1 MATMQMQHLAAEHTL
16 NISLASLPAAEWQE
30 QGRKLFDSKR
40 FSQAKLCYERAYMP
54 HEAAV
59 SHAYHLREEASRM
72 PHSHRREIA
81 ARRTAFLQAAA
92 TFLGCARN
100 ERAKNAAEAY
110 FRRAGK
116 CFEDAGDFN
125 QAIDAY
131 NHAKDFNRVAGLYRD
146 MGKIDQAVATVKNH
160 DRDINPNV
168 AQRVI
173 SVMGNIDQA
182 VATVKNH
189 DRDINPNVAQRVI
202 GVARLFYFKK
212 GQFE

>member
-1 MATMQMQHLAAEHTL
+1 ML
-16 NISLASLPAAEWQE
+16 NVSLASLPAAEWQE
-30 QGRKLFDSKR
+30 QGRKLFDRKR

-59 SHAYHLREEASRM
+59 SHAYHLREEASGM
-72 PHSHRREIA
+72 PQNHRHEIA
-81 ARRTAFLQAAA
+81 ARRTAFLQVAA

-100 ERAKNAAEAY
+100 ERAKNAAEIY
-110 FRRAGK
+110 FRRAGE

-131 NHAKDFNRVAGLYRD
+131 NHAKYFSRVAELYRD
-146 MGKIDQAVATVKNH
+146 MGKIDQAVATVKNY

-168 AQRVI
+168 SQRVI
-173 SVMGNIDQA
+173 SV
-182 VATVKNH
+182 
-189 DRDINPNVAQRVI
+189 
-202 GVARLFYFKK
+202 ARLLYFKK

>member
-1 MATMQMQHLAAEHTL
+1 
-16 NISLASLPAAEWQE
+16 
-30 QGRKLFDSKR
+30 
-40 FSQAKLCYERAYMP
+40 MP
-54 HEAAV
+54 HN
-59 SHAYHLREEASRM
+59 
-72 PHSHRREIA
+72 HRREIA
-81 ARRTAFLQAAA
+81 ARRTAFLQVAA

-131 NHAKDFNRVAGLYRD
+131 NHAKDFSRVAELYRD
-146 MGKIDQAVATVKNH
+146 MGKIDQAVATVKNHDRDIKPNVAQRVISVMGKIDQAVATVKNH

-173 SVMGNIDQA
+173 SVTGNTDQA